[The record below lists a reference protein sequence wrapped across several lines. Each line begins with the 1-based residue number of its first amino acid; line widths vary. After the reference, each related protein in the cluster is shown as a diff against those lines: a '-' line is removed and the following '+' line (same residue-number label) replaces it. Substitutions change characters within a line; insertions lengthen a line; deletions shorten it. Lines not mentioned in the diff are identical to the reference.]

1 MNLCEKSCYFLSWPE
16 VANIIA
22 AETEKY
28 LGHPV
33 QCRVQYDDDTY
44 WCMDQPALPLHEAC
58 QIMCLSG
65 FPAENWQD
73 TLPDEGGT
81 VTDGFGMELSEHLF
95 RKNLDFA
102 WERKFITSEGLWLVG
117 VSPNHKG
124 KAEPVTIGGAEIHS
138 DELKSKDEL
147 FKFFDEC
154 GSTHAA
160 LMDFCEDY
168 KKRYGNDLCW
178 PYPIGDSSCLGE
190 YLVLVREGVLSLPYT
205 GYFGN
210 GNVVFDLSAASL
222 LRTKQVMQLAAD
234 WQIFSQDLL
243 GALSDMEA
251 YLAKQEG
258 GRHETAIGKT
268 IGTIPE
274 FQ

>member
-58 QIMCLSG
+58 QIMYLSG

-81 VTDGFGMELSEHLF
+81 VTNGFGMELSEHLF

-124 KAEPVTIGGAEIHS
+124 KVGPVTIGGAEVNF
-138 DELKSKDEL
+138 DELKSEDEL
-147 FKFFDEC
+147 LNFLIENDC
-154 GSTHAA
+154 THTD
-160 LMDFCEDY
+160 LMEFCEDY

-178 PYPIGDSSCLGE
+178 LYPIGDSSRLGE
-190 YLVLVREGVLSLPYT
+190 CLVLVREGVLSLPYT
-205 GYFGN
+205 FYLDIAN
-210 GNVVFDLSAASL
+210 LVFELSAASL
-222 LRTKQVMQLAAD
+222 LHSEQLVQLSKDWVLFSAD
-234 WQIFSQDLL
+234 LQH
-243 GALSDMEA
+243 AMSDMEA
-251 YLAKQEG
+251 YLRNSGKLG
-258 GRHETAIGKT
+258 GQK
-268 IGTIPE
+268 
-274 FQ
+274 